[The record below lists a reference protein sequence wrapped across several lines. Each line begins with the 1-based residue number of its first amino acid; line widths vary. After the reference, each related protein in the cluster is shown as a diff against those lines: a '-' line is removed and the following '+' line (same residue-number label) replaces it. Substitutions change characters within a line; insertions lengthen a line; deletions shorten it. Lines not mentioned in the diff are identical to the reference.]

1 MLRGSAPVLLLLLLG
16 SAGCLTYQP
25 GAFAHGVTV
34 FTGEKATLGCLDVA
48 VERREDHD
56 KSAVLAYKFGN
67 RCEQPQTVDLGSL
80 RVIGRDAAGAEHALR
95 PFDPRYQIR
104 PLALDARLSG
114 GEAIAYVAED
124 DVGVE
129 LVQVCVDAG
138 GLVAGHSRWMC
149 FAKQV
154 EVPKDEPEA
163 EPEEPAEPAL
173 VHEEAA

>member
-1 MLRGSAPVLLLLLLG
+1 MLAT
-16 SAGCLTYQP
+16 GCMTYRP
-25 GAFAHGVTV
+25 GAFAHGLTV
-34 FTGEKATLGCLDVA
+34 FTGEKATMGCLDVA
-48 VERREDHD
+48 VERRDDHD

-80 RVIGRDAAGAEHALR
+80 RVIGRDAAGGEHALR

-104 PLALDARLSG
+104 PMALDVGLSG
-114 GEAIAYVAED
+114 GEAIAYIAD
-124 DVGVE
+124 DHVGVE

-149 FAKQV
+149 FAKKI
-154 EVPKDEPEA
+154 EPPEDEPLEDQ
-163 EPEEPAEPAL
+163 EL